1 LIVQRYGEMR
11 VGDAID
17 KALRGKLPKLAKTQ
31 ADRRMLLLERD
42 QAWVGVSSIYDEIE
56 RRRPQFGEL
65 DVVNEIWI
73 ADTASFEEKG
83 RYVCF
88 SCLEGGVRVE
98 SFAFYDGKLIQRSK
112 NGMPIR
118 VHF

>member
-1 LIVQRYGEMR
+1 VLV
-11 VGDAID
+11 DAVE
-17 KALRGKLPKLAKTQ
+17 KALRGRLSKLAKTQ

-88 SCLEGGVRVE
+88 SCLEGGVLGGQLKTGNLSTGQTGNFCR
-98 SFAFYDGKLIQRSK
+98 
-112 NGMPIR
+112 
-118 VHF
+118 